1 MDRIF
6 ISLLIVLLLT
16 SCTSKKTITVLTDR
30 YESSMRADHSVVAQL
45 SAVLHSIDIN
55 LQENVDTASL
65 ERTFLKRVKA
75 KEADMAIVK
84 NDILIDDSLAD
95 LRTVMP
101 LFPDVFLMLCKKE
114 TSYKNIT
121 SLMEHGRVVMITDK
135 KEEIPIINGFLE
147 SLKLDPRNVIFL
159 KNPQEPATLQRA
171 KENADVIIMFSSLNN
186 PMVGNLLAEKP
197 GFTLYSTTG
206 KEPGSV
212 IDGFS
217 LKFPQVVPYL
227 IPQGIF
233 NGFPNEPVQTFAIYD
248 VLVCHKDVEPE
259 LVYDFNESV
268 FNAEARLAQDNF
280 EFGLLTEKFNNHT
293 FLFPLHA
300 GTVAYLNRNQPSFWE
315 RYSELVGLAVSI
327 LAVIVGAISTSYHKL
342 KQRKKDRIDEYYKRI
357 IEIDDRAHAL
367 SVTRQELE
375 SMLQELSHIRKRAFQ
390 LLVSER
396 IEANHAFIIFL
407 LLMQSTVQR
416 IDTEAEHLRHLSRST
431 FVPREN

>member
-6 ISLLIVLLLT
+6 TLFLVVLLLT
-16 SCTSKKTITVLTDR
+16 SCTTKKTITVLTDR
-30 YESSMRADHSVVAQL
+30 YESSMRADHSVVAHL
-45 SAVLHSIDIN
+45 SAVLHSIGIK
-55 LQENVDTASL
+55 LQENIDTASL
-65 ERTFLKRVKA
+65 ERTFLKRVKV

-101 LFPDVFLMLCKKE
+101 LFPDVFLMLYKE
-114 TSYKNIT
+114 TPYKSMT
-121 SLMEHGRVVMITDK
+121 SLMEHGRVIMITDK

-147 SLKLDPRNVIFL
+147 SLKLYPRNMSFL
-159 KNPQEPATLQRA
+159 RNPQEPATLQRA

-197 GFTLYSTTG
+197 GFTLYGAAG

-217 LKFPQVVPYL
+217 LRYPQAVPYL

-233 NGFPNEPVQTFAIYD
+233 NGFPSEPVQTFAIYD

-280 EFGLLTEKFNNHT
+280 EFGLLSEKFNVHT

-327 LAVIVGAISTSYHKL
+327 LAVIAGAISTSYHKL

-367 SVTRQELE
+367 SVTHQELE
-375 SMLQELSHIRKRAFQ
+375 SMLVELSHIRKRAFQ

-396 IEANHAFIIFL
+396 IEANDAFIIFL
-407 LLMQSTVQR
+407 LLMQATVQR
-416 IDTEAEHLRHLSRST
+416 IDSEAEHLRQLSRST